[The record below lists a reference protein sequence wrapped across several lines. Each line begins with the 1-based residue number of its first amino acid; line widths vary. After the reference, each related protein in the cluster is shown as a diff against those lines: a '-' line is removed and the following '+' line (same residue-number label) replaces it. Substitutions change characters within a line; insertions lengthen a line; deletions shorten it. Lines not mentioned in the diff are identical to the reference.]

1 VIYGRTRSEVAEK
14 LNQALS
20 ARSNGL
26 TLDAGRLT
34 VGEYLDRW
42 LEDCVKPL
50 VDAGKMAHSSYVC
63 YAGLVRN
70 HITPS
75 LGHRKLKNLSRA
87 EIRKL
92 YNDKGNTL
100 SPRSVDYLHVTLQK
114 ALSQAVRD
122 ELIPRNVATGERP
135 RSSRQRQEIKA
146 LSPTQVRAL
155 LSGASGERNEALYE
169 GRSIQASVRASY

>member
-1 VIYGRTRSEVAEK
+1 MGRRGNGEGTITRRKDGRWEARYSVHTADGLKRPVIYGRTRSEVAEK

-26 TLDAGRLT
+26 TLDPGRLT

-50 VDAGKMAHSSYVC
+50 VDAGKMAHSSYVR

-75 LGHRKLKNLSRA
+75 LGHRKLKKPKPCRNSQ
-87 EIRKL
+87 
-92 YNDKGNTL
+92 
-100 SPRSVDYLHVTLQK
+100 TLQ
-114 ALSQAVRD
+114 
-122 ELIPRNVATGERP
+122 
-135 RSSRQRQEIKA
+135 
-146 LSPTQVRAL
+146 
-155 LSGASGERNEALYE
+155 
-169 GRSIQASVRASY
+169 